1 MRTLRGYGVGRLVAL
16 LGVGIGVA
24 AVLAAL
30 VFNLGGQPKALLY
43 SNLDLKEASEVTQA
57 LSQAGIKFEAVGDG
71 STIMVPRDKVASTRL
86 MIAGKGLV
94 SSGSVGYELFDSGS
108 ALGQTDFVQQ
118 LNRQRALEGELAR
131 TIRSLDG
138 VTFARVHLVMPK
150 RQLFEEDAESPAAS
164 VTIGIGGRKPSADQ
178 VQAVQNLVAG
188 AVPNL
193 KAEQV
198 TVIDQHG
205 KTLSTGGSD
214 ASVAGRQ
221 ADDRRAEI
229 EKTLSA
235 RIKDMVEGVVG
246 AGKARVEV
254 SADIDMEQVTESKKA
269 FDPDGQVVRSE
280 QTSEETSAESDPN
293 SAAGVTASANIPTG
307 AATAP
312 GSITLPSSKS
322 TAGANT
328 STTNYEIGETTTNTI
343 TLPGAVKKL
352 SVAVAVDGITP
363 IGKGGKPGAYAPRS
377 AADMKKIEDLVRAAA
392 GFDASRGDTVTV
404 VNVRFPSAE
413 DGEGVT
419 ASSALL
425 GFDKNDIM
433 RAIELGILGIVGILL
448 ILFGV
453 RPMLKRAT
461 GGGGFLPAPMSSP
474 AGGSQLLAQQAGGAP
489 QARIVTMPDGSQVA
503 VDASGQAL
511 SLPGPDLEQRI
522 DIARIEGQVKASSV
536 KQVSDFV
543 DRHPDESVS
552 ILRSW
557 LHETT

>member
-1 MRTLRGYGVGRLVAL
+1 MTTLRGFGIGRLAAL
-16 LGVGIGVA
+16 LGVGAGVA

-94 SSGSVGYELFDSGS
+94 SSGSVGYELFDSTS

-164 VTIGIGGRKPSADQ
+164 VTIGIGGRRPTADQ

-198 TVIDQHG
+198 TIIDQHG
-205 KTLSTGGSD
+205 KTLSAGGGD
-214 ASVAGRQ
+214 ASVAGKL
-221 ADDRRAEI
+221 ADDRRSEI
-229 EKTLSA
+229 EKSLAA

-246 AGKARVEV
+246 EGKARVEV
-254 SADIDMEQVTESKKA
+254 SADLDMAQITETKKS

-293 SAAGVTASANIPTG
+293 ASSGVTAGANIPTG
-307 AATAP
+307 TPTTP
-312 GSITLPSSKS
+312 GQIPLNKN

-328 STTNYEIGETTTNTI
+328 SVTNYEIGETTTSKVTMPGQI
-343 TLPGAVKKL
+343 TGLH
-352 SVAVAVDGITP
+352 VAVAVDGIST
-363 IGKGGKPGAYAPRS
+363 IDAKGKAGPYTPRS
-377 AADMKKIEDLVRAAA
+377 AADMKKIEDLVRTAA
-392 GFDASRGDTVTV
+392 GIDSTRGDTLTV
-404 VNVRFPSAE
+404 VNVHFPSAA

-419 ASSALL
+419 ATSALM

-448 ILFGV
+448 VLFGV

-461 GGGGFLPAPMSSP
+461 AGGGVFLPAPS
-474 AGGSQLLAQQAGGAP
+474 GGSPLLAQQAGGAA
-489 QARIVTMPDGSQVA
+489 QVARVVTMPDGSHVQ
-503 VDASGQAL
+503 VDASGHAL

>member
-1 MRTLRGYGVGRLVAL
+1 MRTLRGFGIGRLAAL
-16 LGVGIGVA
+16 LGVGIGIA
-24 AVLAAL
+24 AVLGAL

-94 SSGSVGYELFDSGS
+94 SSGSVGYELFDSTS

-205 KTLSTGGSD
+205 KTLSTGGGD
-214 ASVAGRQ
+214 GAVAGKL

-229 EKTLSA
+229 ERGLAA
-235 RIKDMVEGVVG
+235 RIKDLVEGVVG
-246 AGKARVEV
+246 PGKARVEV
-254 SADIDMEQVTESKKA
+254 SADIDMAQVTESKKT
-269 FDPDGQVVRSE
+269 FDPDGQVIRSE
-280 QTSEETSAESDPN
+280 QTSEENSAESDPN
-293 SAAGVTASANIPTG
+293 GAAGVTAGANIPTG

-312 GSITLPSSKS
+312 GSITLPSNKN
-322 TAGANT
+322 TTGANT
-328 STTNYEIGETTTNTI
+328 ATTNYEIGETTTSTV

-352 SVAVAVDGITP
+352 SVAVAVDGITA
-363 IGKGGKPGAYAPRS
+363 IGAGGKPGAYTPRN

-392 GFDASRGDTVTV
+392 GIDDSRGDSVKV
-404 VNVRFPSAE
+404 VNIRFPSA
-413 DGEGVT
+413 DDAEGVT

-448 ILFGV
+448 VLFGV
-453 RPMLKRAT
+453 RPMLKRVT
-461 GGGGFLPAPMSSP
+461 TGGGFLPAPM
-474 AGGSQLLAQQAGGAP
+474 GGGGGGPLLAGQAGGGP
-489 QARIVTMPDGSQVA
+489 QARLVTMPDGSQVA